1 MAFIPA
7 IGSAILGGTA
17 AAAVGT
23 VGTAIVGG
31 LAVGGAVVGVSNT
44 VKSINAAKASA
55 GAAQAA
61 AQTQVKLQQAQA
73 SAARRSAIRR
83 NIVARSRMRAQAAAA
98 GAGTSSAFFGGS
110 SSLSSQLGTNLGQSS
125 FFSGLGARYT
135 SLTGEAAYQSS
146 RSAMFGSI
154 ASLGFGVMRNAG
166 TLGSYAMGAQDAYL
180 DSVYGPMQGPQ
191 LPPYAQ

>member
-7 IGSAILGGTA
+7 IGTAILGAGASA
-17 AAAVGT
+17 AAAT
-23 VGTAIVGG
+23 VVGG
-31 LAVGGAVVGVSNT
+31 LAVAGATAGIVGT

-166 TLGSYAMGAQDAYL
+166 TLGGYLEGPILDAT
-180 DSVYGPMQGPQ
+180 YGPMQGPQ